1 MSTLTAGLARNFGS
15 RWDTLG
21 IASRVYVISLP
32 RRADRRKGMEALRE
46 ALSLRW
52 TYVDAFDSTDE
63 VVARIYDCVRMERDL
78 TNYGTDK
85 GTNGS
90 MIESTAK
97 STFRWPENID
107 LLALLD
113 DPLEV
118 SGSDLWLSSASTP
131 DLEPRSLSLSVN
143 PGDRANF
150 EGNSNGSTI
159 APLICATEDDFV
171 SPYVF
176 GLPDYRILTPP
187 KIACWHSHLSVIRRV
202 ANDEGK
208 HHGVTVILEDDIDM
222 EQDVRERLASVW
234 ESLPNAWDIV
244 FLGEG

>member
-143 PGDRANF
+143 PGDRANL
-150 EGNSNGSTI
+150 NGSTI